1 MFNQVKN
8 TKVYEQIVDQIK
20 AMVEDGTL
28 KKGDKLPTERVMAE
42 DLGVSRASVREALRA
57 LEVVGLIESRQGAG
71 NYIKENFGGLLS
83 EPLAI
88 MFMLQESNP
97 LDIYELREVIE
108 LETVILATRKRSD
121 EHLEK
126 IKNILDELKENVDE
140 DNNVVLDKEFHYT
153 IAAAS
158 GNKLIID
165 VLEVLSQLID
175 KFIKV
180 SRKNILSDAENKWD
194 LLSLHE
200 KLYEAIRDRNEVSA
214 HAIMKDHFELIKRYI
229 E

>member
-42 DLGVSRASVREALRA
+42 DLGVSRASVREALRV

-126 IKNILDELKENVDE
+126 IKNILDELKENIDE
-140 DNNVVLDKEFHYT
+140 DRNVVLDKEFHYT

-180 SRKNILSDAENKWD
+180 SRKNILSDAENKIQ

-200 KLYEAIRDRNEVSA
+200 KLYEAIRDRNEVNA
-214 HAIMKDHFELIKRYI
+214 HVIMKDHFELIKRYI